1 MIEAG
6 KTVQVHYKGTLGDGT
21 VFDSSEGRDPIAFE
35 VGSGQ
40 VIPGF
45 EAAVVGMAVGDS
57 QTVNI
62 PCAEAYGE
70 PREEMIGQY
79 THEVE
84 CWRGGGERVLFVER
98 LKQQGKVEGFH
109 TQMRRKDGG
118 WRGDLLDSC
127 FALLFLNRASVT
139 RGY

>member
-1 MIEAG
+1 M
-6 KTVQVHYKGTLGDGT
+6 TDLPGDDRRPPDLDFQT
-21 VFDSSEGRDPIAFE
+21 MLDFAPDAFLVCDRSGRVRYSNLQAE
-35 VGSGQ
+35 VLFGY
-40 VIPGF
+40 
-45 EAAVVGMAVGDS
+45 
-57 QTVNI
+57 T
-62 PCAEAYGE
+62 
-70 PREEMIGQY
+70 REEMIGQY

>member
-70 PREEMIGQY
+70 PREEMIGQVPRSELPEGLEPKVDMVLAMQSPEGEMPVRVI
-79 THEVE
+79 EVAE
-84 CWRGGGERVLFVER
+84 DTITLDANHPLAG
-98 LKQQGKVEGFH
+98 H
-109 TQMRRKDGG
+109 
-118 WRGDLLDSC
+118 DLTFELTLV
-127 FALLFLNRASVT
+127 AIL
-139 RGY
+139 